1 MSISEEAQKSRQSVL
16 DVGQRNQLESMQAE
30 VRRNNEQL
38 TTLRRENKELRSVLQ
53 QTLRGQRN
61 ISVED
66 HYAKEEELLHNKM
79 CVLKRSLN
87 AVKAKNAELTKEIE
101 KAAEENTF
109 LLQEGRGAMEEDSA
123 VAHKIRALENR
134 LDKCLVKHNEVNT
147 IRRTYETLLERLQ
160 LEQAG
165 FNTQVSSTEQ
175 ALQCAEK
182 ELGEL
187 VAVWKSAAKARDTAK
202 AEVADLKSQLAAE
215 RQKQRKDLDE
225 RRAFIESKR
234 QQLEKKHDTILQ
246 KLQQQEERHAKA
258 TQSAASTNSSRRRG
272 GHRSGASSASALHP
286 VQVEDLQKQKTLYL
300 RLRDMT
306 MGVNVNDVIS
316 KLRERTAQHEQLQA
330 TSQTLEAD
338 MKELEENNVKLQAEW
353 EAVNHRAGH
362 ALVSARV
369 MRAARDAHAGADAGK
384 ADGVA
389 GSGAAGDAVAAGAD
403 DEDEAAGGAA
413 GAGATGHA
421 ENADFGL
428 RADRRH
434 ERRLILEEFRQHL
447 HQRQEELEEAHETHD
462 GLAQLLR
469 EVDMGVQYLA
479 EKLSIVNAAA
489 TASTPPGAS
498 KQDKSAN
505 KTSVMID
512 LLRSCGAKLQLMLE
526 ELSQEELDAVMR
538 SMNSAKFA
546 IPGTN
551 VRVEEVL
558 EAKQQQ
564 QLLRQQQTSSASR
577 GRGSLV
583 HLGGGGGGVNNG
595 NAVGN
600 AASPAASAGTSTGA
614 AAAAG
619 SHSGRNGSGSAANG
633 GGVGAAA
640 ADDYPENEIHD
651 RQELKMMSI
660 ATVEREQQKAR
671 KRQMQQRRNKEEM
684 L

>member
-1 MSISEEAQKSRQSVL
+1 MTTTEDMQKSRQSVL
-16 DVGQRNQLESMQAE
+16 DVGQRNQLEAMQAA
-30 VRRNNEQL
+30 VRRNNELL

-53 QTLRGQRN
+53 QSLRGQRN

-101 KAAEENTF
+101 KAVEENTF
-109 LLQEGRGAMEEDSA
+109 LLQEGHGALEEDSA

-175 ALQCAEK
+175 ALQCADK

-187 VAVWKSAAKARDTAK
+187 VAVWKSAAKARDAAK
-202 AEVADLKSQLAAE
+202 AEVAELKNQLASE

-234 QQLEKKHDTILQ
+234 QQLEKKHETILQ
-246 KLQQQEERHAKA
+246 KLTQQEERHVRAA
-258 TQSAASTNSSRRRG
+258 QSAASTNSSRRRG
-272 GHRSGASSASALHP
+272 GHRSGTSSASSLHP
-286 VQVEDLQKQKTLYL
+286 EDVEELQKQKAAYV
-300 RLRDMT
+300 RLRDIT
-306 MGVNVNDVIS
+306 MGVNVAEVIER
-316 KLRERTAQHEQLQA
+316 LRERTAQHEQLQT
-330 TSQTLEAD
+330 TSHTLEAE
-338 MKELEENNVKLQAEW
+338 MKTLEENQAKLQAEW

-369 MRAARDAHAGADAGK
+369 MRAARDAHAA
-384 ADGVA
+384 ADGAADGASAKGGDAAATAAEAGAKGGEEGPNGAA
-389 GSGAAGDAVAAGAD
+389 GSGAAGHAD
-403 DEDEAAGGAA
+403 
-413 GAGATGHA
+413 T
-421 ENADFGL
+421 ADFGL
-428 RADRRH
+428 GADRRH
-434 ERRLILEEFRQHL
+434 DRHLILDEFRQQL
-447 HQRQEELEEAHETHD
+447 HQRQDELEEAQETHD
-462 GLAQLLR
+462 GLVQLLR

-479 EKLSIVNAAA
+479 EKLSIASAAA
-489 TASTPPGAS
+489 TASSPVGAS
-498 KQDKSAN
+498 KESPAF
-505 KTSVMID
+505 KTSLTID

-526 ELSQEELDAVMR
+526 ELPQEELDAVVR
-538 SMNSAKFA
+538 SMNTAHFT
-546 IPGTN
+546 IPSTN

-558 EAKQQQ
+558 EAEAEA
-564 QLLRQQQTSSASR
+564 RQQRQNNSASR
-577 GRGSLV
+577 GRGSLAYPNGGS
-583 HLGGGGGGVNNG
+583 GGGMAGSSV
-595 NAVGN
+595 
-600 AASPAASAGTSTGA
+600 SPIA
-614 AAAAG
+614 AAAAANVAATAIGNG
-619 SHSGRNGSGSAANG
+619 SSVSGSAASG
-633 GGVGAAA
+633 GAAGTA

-671 KRQMQQRRNKEEM
+671 KRQMQQRRNKEEVM
-684 L
+684 